1 MNLIIMSN
9 EKKFNK
15 IAHRINTIKEM
26 IKDKCVDS
34 IVDFESENDENDKN
48 VVSST
53 DSCKSTDIRNL
64 LPK

>member
-34 IVDFESENDENDKN
+34 IVDFESENHDDKN
-48 VVSST
+48 VAS
-53 DSCKSTDIRNL
+53 
-64 LPK
+64 